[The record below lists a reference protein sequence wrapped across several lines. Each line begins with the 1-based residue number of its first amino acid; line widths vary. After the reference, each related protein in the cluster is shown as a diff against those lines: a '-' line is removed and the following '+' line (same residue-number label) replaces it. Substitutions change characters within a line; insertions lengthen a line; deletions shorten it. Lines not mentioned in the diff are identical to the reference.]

1 MANNLAGD
9 LALLVKEE
17 GAVLAGGWTNEVLI
31 PRVRRAGG
39 YAIPASCAARASRQP
54 HLELTFASDQSM
66 GAGQGCR
73 PCSA

>member
-31 PRVRRAGG
+31 PAF
-39 YAIPASCAARASRQP
+39 AARAATQSRP
-54 HLELTFASDQSM
+54 AAPPALADSPTLN
-66 GAGQGCR
+66 
-73 PCSA
+73 